1 MSISDIFRIKELK
14 ATLAQTQVERNSLK
28 KERDALKKLAPD
40 TELYCQLRKTISL
53 LEKHKIEVAEQTK
66 NLDAIFANKKLE
78 MKSLYEQHKQELILQ
93 EKELDELYANKKRKI
108 EALYEKKEQELN
120 QEIYNLNKQISDK
133 KEELVQL
140 DDEILLQSFGFY
152 KPRYEFEN
160 SEIYKIKLQ
169 QIRDQQ
175 EALVKSEK
183 AVYCTTNWVINQSE
197 KEGKRM
203 IKDYVKLLLRS
214 FNNECDA
221 SIINVKF
228 NNIESIEKKIKKAFE
243 ILNNLGQRMN
253 IVLSADYL
261 NLKLSELYLCYEYQ
275 VKKQEEKE
283 EQRRIREQMR
293 EEAKLQKEIEEIKA
307 KIEKEEKHFN
317 NAKTATIELLQKA
330 KTDAERELLKNEL
343 TNIQEKL
350 SDIEKDKQDV
360 LYREQNTRAGY
371 VYIISNIGSFGEDI
385 YKIGVT
391 RRLDPQER
399 VDELGDASVP
409 FYFDVHAMV
418 FSDDAPSLEDALH
431 KAFDSRRLNRINLR
445 REFFRVTLGE
455 IEDVVKRNFN
465 KPVEFTKLAEA
476 AQYRQSLMLKAN
488 LQSNS

>member
-14 ATLAQTQVERNSLK
+14 ATLAQTQVERDSLK

-160 SEIYKIKLQ
+160 SEIYRIKLE

-175 EALVKSEK
+175 KEMVKSQK
-183 AVYCTTNWVINQSE
+183 AAYCTTSWTVNMSE
-197 KEGKRM
+197 KEGKHM

-293 EEAKLQKEIEEIKA
+293 EEAKLQKEIEEMKA

-317 NAKTATIELLQKA
+317 NAKTATIELLQRA

-371 VYIISNIGSFGEDI
+371 VYIISNIGSFGDDI

-409 FYFDVHAMV
+409 FYFDVHAMI
-418 FSDDAPSLEDALH
+418 FSDDAPSLENTLH
-431 KAFDSRRLNRINLR
+431 KAFNDRRLNKINLR
-445 REFFRVTLGE
+445 REFFRVTLWE

>member
-1 MSISDIFRIKELK
+1 MSISDIFRIKEIK
-14 ATLAQTQVERNSLK
+14 ATLEQTQKERDSLK

-66 NLDAIFANKKLE
+66 NLDVIFANKKLE

-93 EKELDELYANKKRKI
+93 EKDLDELYANKKRKI

-152 KPRYEFEN
+152 KPKYEFEN
-160 SEIYKIKLQ
+160 SEIYRIKLK

-175 EALVKSEK
+175 EGMVKSQT
-183 AVYCTTNWVINQSE
+183 AAYCTTIWSVNKSE

-228 NNIESIEKKIKKAFE
+228 HNANSIDKKITKAFE

-261 NLKLSELYLCYEYQ
+261 NLKLSELYLCHEYQ

-293 EEAKLQKEIEEIKA
+293 EEAKLQKEIEEVKA
-307 KIEKEEKHFN
+307 KIEKEENHFN
-317 NAKTATIELLQKA
+317 KAKAATSELLQKA
-330 KTDAERELLKNEL
+330 KTEAERELLKNEL
-343 TNIQEKL
+343 ENIQVKL
-350 SDIEKDKQDV
+350 SGIEKDKQDIQ
-360 LYREQNTRAGY
+360 YREQNTRAGY
-371 VYIISNIGSFGEDI
+371 VYIISNIGSFGDDV

-418 FSDDAPSLEDALH
+418 FSDDAPSLENALH

-445 REFFRVTLGE
+445 REFFRVTLDE
-455 IEDVVKRNFN
+455 IENVVKRNFN

-488 LQSNS
+488 LQLNS